1 MSEPRH
7 AMVFR
12 CDKTKKWF
20 LEMCP
25 EPYDI
30 FGNHNE
36 DLRYRDAADTFGEF
50 ESAKEAQEFGYKN
63 FQNTGYEIPIINLEF
78 FVAPF
83 KWIPKEKCHD

>member
-7 AMVFR
+7 AMVYQ
-12 CDKTKKWF
+12 CDKSKKWF

-30 FGNHNE
+30 FGNHDE
-36 DLRYRDAADTFGEF
+36 SLRYRDMADTYGEF
-50 ESAKEAQEFGYKN
+50 NSSEEAQEFGHKN
-63 FQNTGYEIPIINLEF
+63 FQNTGSMIPIIDLEF

-83 KWIPKEKCHD
+83 EWIPKEIAA